1 LFERSAANFKLFRF
15 PPSLEWMTTKISGTN
30 FKKKCCKFPADLE
43 KRPQFSA
50 QPMTAFSKRIFR
62 WKDETVGHRI
72 HANGTFT
79 YMKTIKI
86 IQMYTVSWWFQ
97 PICKI

>member
-1 LFERSAANFKLFRF
+1 MNAKNN
-15 PPSLEWMTTKISGTN
+15 SGTN
-30 FKKKCCKFPADLE
+30 FKKKCCQFPADLE

-86 IQMYTVSWWFQ
+86 RQLYTLAKLVVSTHLQ
-97 PICKI
+97 NMSQIGNLPQIGIKIKNI